1 MQLEFKETHQVSS
14 AVAEECINGAR
25 KELHIGSDNEAEQQH
40 DAIMAEATKML
51 TEKGIPSE
59 WARAKQTT
67 KPNENTAESQQSKC
81 GPCCKRI
88 FISNESYKG
97 GAECIVM

>member
-14 AVAEECINGAR
+14 SLAEECIKGAR

-51 TEKGIPSE
+51 TEKGHSS
-59 WARAKQTT
+59 RRGSNQTNHKT
-67 KPNENTAESQQSKC
+67 
-81 GPCCKRI
+81 
-88 FISNESYKG
+88 
-97 GAECIVM
+97 

>member
-14 AVAEECINGAR
+14 AVAEECIKGAR

-51 TEKGIPSE
+51 TEKGIPPE
-59 WARAKQTT
+59 GAPTKQTT

-88 FISNESYKG
+88 FISNESHEA